1 LWIDTDIGLLLLVPN
16 RILTSHEKALETNLD
31 QKIYGTIAEIG
42 GGQEVARWFFTV
54 GGAAG
59 TVAKSMSAYDMTFS
73 DAIYGPTERYVSR
86 DRLVA
91 MLDHEYDL
99 LLERLS
105 QKRGDETRFFVF
117 ADTVAIRGFQPRSEC
132 HGWLGV
138 RFQHEPLAK
147 PSEVILHI
155 RLLDKERVRQQEAL
169 GVVGVNLLY
178 GICYLWTD
186 PYRLLESLLDNLD
199 SARLEIDLV
208 CARGPAF
215 EQCDNRLLNLHLIVL
230 GMSRVILFDP
240 TGQPRQPGE
249 LLRRK
254 SMLIE
259 RGEFAP
265 VTHMHMDMLHL
276 AREKF
281 LQDPAIERF
290 AKIELLEITTKNLLL
305 PDGKIDSGDFLQRVD
320 LLCTIGY
327 HVLISNYAEFYE
339 ISAYLARYAE
349 GLVGVV
355 LGIPLLEQ
363 LFSERYYSYV
373 EGGIL
378 EAMGRLF
385 KKNVKLYVYPTRKR
399 SDGGLRTVEQLALE
413 GPLGHLYA
421 YLQETG
427 RIETLSP
434 RNPPDASFSPR
445 QVGALIRSG
454 DPAWES
460 YVPVRAAQLIQEK
473 GLFGYGKS
481 ASEAAASQA
490 SKGEPTTLT

>member
-1 LWIDTDIGLLLLVPN
+1 MSR
-16 RILTSHEKALETNLD
+16 RILTSHEKALEINLD

-73 DAIYGPTERYVSR
+73 DAIYGPTQRYVSR
-86 DRLVA
+86 ERLLA

-99 LLERLS
+99 LQERLS
-105 QKRGDETRFFVF
+105 QKRGEETRFFVF

-138 RFQHEPLAK
+138 RFQHELSAK

-155 RLLDKERVRQQEAL
+155 RLRDRERVRQQEAL

-178 GICYLWTD
+178 SICYLWAE

-199 SARLEIDLV
+199 SERLEIDLV
-208 CARGPAF
+208 LARGPAF
-215 EQCDNRLLNLHLIVL
+215 VDCDHRLLNLHLIVL
-230 GMSRVILFDP
+230 GLARVILFDP
-240 TGQPRQPGE
+240 TGHPRHPGE
-249 LLRRK
+249 LLHRK
-254 SMLIE
+254 SVLIE

-265 VTHMHMDMLHL
+265 VTRMHLDMLQL

-305 PDGKIDSGDFLQRVD
+305 PDGKVDSRDFLERVD
-320 LLCTIGY
+320 LLCAIGH

-349 GLVGVV
+349 GLVGIV

-363 LFSERYYSYV
+363 IFSERYYSYV

-385 KKNVKLYVYPTRKR
+385 KKNVKLYVYPTRKV
-399 SDGGLRTVEQLALE
+399 SDGELRTVEQLALE

-421 YLQETG
+421 YLKETG
-427 RIETLSP
+427 RIEALSP
-434 RNPPDASFSPR
+434 RIPPDVSFSPR

-454 DPAWES
+454 DPSWES
-460 YVPVRAAQLIQEK
+460 YVPVRAAQLIREK
-473 GLFGYGKS
+473 RFFGY
-481 ASEAAASQA
+481 SEAAPAA
-490 SKGEPTTLT
+490 GDPVAPGERPAVVS

>member
-1 LWIDTDIGLLLLVPN
+1 MSN
-16 RILTSHEKALETNLD
+16 RILTSHEKALEINLD
-31 QKIYGTIAEIG
+31 RKVYGTIAEIG
-42 GGQEVARWFFTV
+42 GGQEVARWFFKV

-73 DAIYGPTERYVSR
+73 DAIYGPADRYVSR
-86 DRLVA
+86 ERLLA

-105 QKRGDETRFFVF
+105 QKRGEETRFFVF
-117 ADTVAIRGFQPRSEC
+117 GDTVATRGFQPRSEC
-132 HGWLGV
+132 HGWLGA

-155 RLLDKERVRQQEAL
+155 RLLDRERVRQQEAL
-169 GVVGVNLLY
+169 GIVGVNLLY
-178 GICYLWTD
+178 SICYLWTD

-199 SARLEIDLV
+199 SERLEIDLV

-215 EQCDNRLLNLHLIVL
+215 ASSDNRLLNLHLIVL
-230 GMSRVILFDP
+230 GLARVILFDP
-240 TGQPRQPGE
+240 TGQARQPGE

-254 SMLIE
+254 SVLIE

-265 VTHMHMDMLHL
+265 VTRMHMEMLEL
-276 AREKF
+276 ARGKF
-281 LQDPAIERF
+281 LQDPATERF
-290 AKIELLEITTKNLLL
+290 AKVELLEITTKNLLL
-305 PDGKIDSGDFLQRVD
+305 PDGKIDSGDFLQRVE
-320 LLCTIGY
+320 LLCAIGH

-349 GLVGVV
+349 GLVGIV

-385 KKNVKLYVYPTRKR
+385 KKNVKLYVYPTRKVAN
-399 SDGGLRTVEQLALE
+399 GEIRTVEQLALE

-427 RIETLSP
+427 RLEPLSP

-454 DPAWES
+454 DPAWETH
-460 YVPVRAAQLIQEK
+460 VPVRAAQLIREK
-473 GLFGYGKS
+473 ALFGYGQPS
-481 ASEAAASQA
+481 SGAQGARPQP
-490 SKGEPTTLT
+490 GEPAIVAR

>member
-1 LWIDTDIGLLLLVPN
+1 MSN
-16 RILTSHEKALETNLD
+16 RILTSHEKALAVNLD

-59 TVAKSMSAYDMTFS
+59 TVAKSMSAYDMHFS

-86 DRLVA
+86 ERLSA

-99 LLERLS
+99 LLERLR

-117 ADTVAIRGFQPRSEC
+117 ADTVAIRGFQPRNEC

-138 RFQHEPLAK
+138 RFQQKPLAK

-155 RLLDKERVRQQEAL
+155 RLRDRERIRQQEVL
-169 GVVGVNLLY
+169 GIVGVNLLY
-178 GICYLWTD
+178 SICYLWTD

-199 SARLEIDLV
+199 SERLEIDLV
-208 CARGPAF
+208 SVGGPAF
-215 EQCDNRLLNLHLIVL
+215 AECDNRLLNLHLIVL
-230 GMSRVILFDP
+230 GLARVILFDP
-240 TGQPRQPGE
+240 TGQAHQPGE

-254 SMLIE
+254 AVLIE

-265 VTHMHMDMLHL
+265 VTRMHVEMLQL

-290 AKIELLEITTKNLLL
+290 SKIELLEITTKNLLL
-305 PDGKIDSGDFLQRVD
+305 PDGKVDSHDFLQRVE
-320 LLCTIGY
+320 LLCAIGY

-339 ISAYLARYAE
+339 ISSYLARYAE
-349 GLVGVV
+349 GLVGIV
-355 LGIPLLEQ
+355 LGIPLLEEI
-363 LFSERYYSYV
+363 FSERYYSYV

-385 KKNVKLYVYPTRKR
+385 KKNVKLYVYPTRKV
-399 SDGGLRTVEQLALE
+399 SDGEIRTVEQLTLE

-421 YLQETG
+421 YLRETG
-427 RIETLSP
+427 RIEPLSP
-434 RNPPDASFSPR
+434 RNPPDARFSPR
-445 QVGALIRSG
+445 QVGVLIRSG
-454 DPAWES
+454 DPAWED
-460 YVPVRAAQLIQEK
+460 YVPVRAAQLIREK
-473 GLFGYGKS
+473 RLFGHGM
-481 ASEAAASQA
+481 AAATPGETRVPS
-490 SKGEPTTLT
+490 GEPSLPV

>member
-1 LWIDTDIGLLLLVPN
+1 MSS
-16 RILTSHEKALETNLD
+16 RILTSHEKALEINLD

-86 DRLVA
+86 ERLVA

-105 QKRGDETRFFVF
+105 QKRAEETRFFVF
-117 ADTVAIRGFQPRSEC
+117 ADTVTIRGFQPRNEC

-147 PSEVILHI
+147 PSEVVLHI

-169 GVVGVNLLY
+169 GIVGVNLLY
-178 GICYLWTD
+178 SICYLWGN
-186 PYRLLESLLDNLD
+186 PYRLVESLLDNLD
-199 SARLEIDLV
+199 SERLEIDLV

-215 EQCDNRLLNLHLIVL
+215 ESCDNRLLNLHLIVL

-265 VTHMHMDMLHL
+265 VTRMHMDMLEL

-305 PDGKIDSGDFLQRVD
+305 PDGKIDSSDFLQRVE
-320 LLCTIGY
+320 LLCAIGH

-339 ISAYLARYAE
+339 ISSYLARYAE

-399 SDGGLRTVEQLALE
+399 SDGEVRTVEQLALE
-413 GPLGHLYA
+413 GPLGHLYG

-427 RIETLSP
+427 RIEALSP
-434 RNPPDASFSPR
+434 RNPPDAGFSPR
-445 QVGALIRSG
+445 QVGALIRAG

-460 YVPVRAAQLIQEK
+460 YVPVRAAQLIREK
-473 GLFGYGKS
+473 ALFGYRNS
-481 ASEAAASQA
+481 PSESRASQA
-490 SKGEPTTLT
+490 SKGDPVIRA